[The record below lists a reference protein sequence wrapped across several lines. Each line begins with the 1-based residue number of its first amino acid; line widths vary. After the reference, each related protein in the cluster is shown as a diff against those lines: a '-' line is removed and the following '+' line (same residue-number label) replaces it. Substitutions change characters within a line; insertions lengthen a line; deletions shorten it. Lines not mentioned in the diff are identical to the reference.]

1 MKNYLSLAFVVTIG
15 FIFLSCN
22 DLPSNDGENLNLN
35 STNYFWADSTSPFI
49 LANGTKPDDWKMNS
63 YNLVSVYINGD
74 TLFTKMLFG
83 GGCEIH
89 EIKLVAWNY
98 FLESYPVKAKLLISH
113 DSHGDACKAL
123 ITQVNKFDLSLLKYE
138 YQTAYSSS
146 SGIILLDILLSN
158 GQSRTLQY
166 TFWMIR

>member
-1 MKNYLSLAFVVTIG
+1 MSIG
-15 FIFLSCN
+15 LVFFSCN
-22 DLPSNDGENLNLN
+22 DFPANDGEDMNLN
-35 STNYFWADSTSPFI
+35 SVNYFEADSTSSII

-63 YNLVSVYINGD
+63 YSLTSAYIIGD
-74 TLFTKMLFG
+74 TLFTRIIYG

-89 EIKLVAWNY
+89 EIKLVAWNF

-113 DSHGDACKAL
+113 DSHGDLCKAL
-123 ITQVNKFDLSLLKYE
+123 ITQYNKFDLSLLKYE
-138 YQTAYSSS
+138 YQSTYSSS
-146 SGIILLDILLSN
+146 SGIIILDILLSN